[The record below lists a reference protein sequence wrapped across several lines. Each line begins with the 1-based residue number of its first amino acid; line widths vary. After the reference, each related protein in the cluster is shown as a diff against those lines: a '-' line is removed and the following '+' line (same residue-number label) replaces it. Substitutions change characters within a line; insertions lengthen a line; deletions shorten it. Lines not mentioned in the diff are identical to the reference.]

1 MSNYN
6 YLKCVQKAVWI
17 KSHEKYLQS
26 GNWNQIRDF
35 VLKRDNYTCIMC
47 GKTNVML
54 FVHHK
59 TYIRH
64 GHENPSDLITLCYHC
79 HEKVHGRI

>member
-1 MSNYN
+1 MAYWR
-6 YLKCVQKAVWI
+6 LKKARRNDLL
-17 KSHEKYLQS
+17 KQHEKYLATD
-26 GNWNQIRDF
+26 NWQQIREY

-47 GKTNVML
+47 GKNGGRL

-64 GHENPSDLITLCYHC
+64 GHESPSDLITLCYTC
-79 HEKVHGRI
+79 HEKAHGRI